1 MTAKK
6 TPAKKTPAKKPVAK
20 KPVAKNAAPK
30 KDSVFLDSDKF
41 VSEMLSDN
49 SEKILAQ
56 IPDTIDVRA
65 GKNWLKK
72 FFSKLKK

>member
-6 TPAKKTPAKKPVAK
+6 TPAKKTPAKKTTAK
-20 KPVAKNAAPK
+20 KAAPK
-30 KDSVFLDSDKF
+30 PKQF
-41 VSEMLSDN
+41 VKSEELVKIRLVEN
-49 SEKILAQ
+49 SEKVLAQ

-72 FFSKLKK
+72 FFSKLQK

>member
-6 TPAKKTPAKKPVAK
+6 TPAKKTPAKKKTAK
-20 KPVAKNAAPK
+20 KAAPK
-30 KDSVFLDSDKF
+30 KAAPKPKKF
-41 VSEMLSDN
+41 VDSQKFVTDVLAEN
-49 SEKILAQ
+49 SEKVLAQ

-72 FFSKLKK
+72 FLNKLKK

>member
-6 TPAKKTPAKKPVAK
+6 TPAKKTAAKKTTAK
-20 KPVAKNAAPK
+20 KAAPK
-30 KDSVFLDSDKF
+30 KAAPKPKQFVDSQKF
-41 VSEMLSDN
+41 VTDVLVEN
-49 SEKILAQ
+49 SEKVLAQ

-72 FFSKLKK
+72 FFSKLQK